1 MVITAALLTTIAVAT
16 AAAAAVGGTAFQ
28 AQQSIG
34 GTGRAQKE
42 RERVDVEQKTLLA
55 KEAQRIKDEEKK
67 EQDIL
72 RRTKQSGA
80 QQSAEGRALSREGTL
95 LTGPLG
101 VTEEAPAAGGKTLLG
116 V

>member
-1 MVITAALLTTIAVAT
+1 MVITAALFNHYCSCNRRSRSRW
-16 AAAAAVGGTAFQ
+16 GTAFQ